1 MKKLKK
7 VLGMV
12 VITAITAN
20 ANAQTSWT
28 YNADNVVLNPATAR
42 LMIGGTTTN
51 TTKLH
56 LYQSGG
62 TSTGI
67 VYGLYAQSLINNASS
82 TGTLYGTYLTTSKQH
97 SSSSGAVY
105 GLYSTSN
112 TYGQSGSVYGTYS
125 NAYNYNSANT
135 GTVYGNYVYGYNSN
149 TTNGTVYGLYST
161 VSGGNAN
168 NRFSGYFT
176 GGNVAVMNGNVG
188 IGTTNPQYTM
198 DIATSVSNSVR
209 IGKVGY
215 TGTLSVPYGAVAAQ
229 FNIDFTGYRDI
240 NIDQVG
246 ARIAAI
252 RFNNHLAN
260 SALIQKTGLAFYT
273 NPTGIN
279 AGTTD
284 LAERMRITP
293 EGNVGIGTTNPGVKL
308 DVIGHIRAQE
318 VRVCL
323 NQGCDFVFEKDYD
336 LMPLDKLREFIT
348 ENKHLPEIA
357 PAAVMESEGINLSE
371 MNAKLLQKIEE
382 LTLYVTDLQ
391 KQIDELKK

>member
-161 VSGGNAN
+161 VSGEVL
-168 NRFSGYFT
+168 T
-176 GGNVAVMNGNVG
+176 IVM
-188 IGTTNPQYTM
+188 P
-198 DIATSVSNSVR
+198 DI
-209 IGKVGY
+209 
-215 TGTLSVPYGAVAAQ
+215 LQAA
-229 FNIDFTGYRDI
+229 
-240 NIDQVG
+240 
-246 ARIAAI
+246 
-252 RFNNHLAN
+252 
-260 SALIQKTGLAFYT
+260 
-273 NPTGIN
+273 
-279 AGTTD
+279 
-284 LAERMRITP
+284 M
-293 EGNVGIGTTNPGVKL
+293 
-308 DVIGHIRAQE
+308 
-318 VRVCL
+318 
-323 NQGCDFVFEKDYD
+323 
-336 LMPLDKLREFIT
+336 
-348 ENKHLPEIA
+348 
-357 PAAVMESEGINLSE
+357 
-371 MNAKLLQKIEE
+371 LL
-382 LTLYVTDLQ
+382 L
-391 KQIDELKK
+391 